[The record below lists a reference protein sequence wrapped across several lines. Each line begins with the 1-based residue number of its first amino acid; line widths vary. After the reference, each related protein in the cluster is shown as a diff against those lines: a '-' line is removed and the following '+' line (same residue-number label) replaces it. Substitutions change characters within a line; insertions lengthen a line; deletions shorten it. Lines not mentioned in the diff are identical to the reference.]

1 MEPLTSSGPSGNN
14 ISTEEK
20 KLALTLPNSL
30 KLVRKQNKTRTCWQC
45 FENGWIFLGGEG
57 DLRGPQQECGWT
69 GLTANAA

>member
-45 FENGWIFLGGEG
+45 FENG
-57 DLRGPQQECGWT
+57 
-69 GLTANAA
+69 